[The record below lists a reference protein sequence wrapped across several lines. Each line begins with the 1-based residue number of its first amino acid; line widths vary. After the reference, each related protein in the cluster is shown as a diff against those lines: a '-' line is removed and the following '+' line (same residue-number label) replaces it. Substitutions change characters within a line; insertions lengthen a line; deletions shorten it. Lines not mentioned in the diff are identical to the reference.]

1 MTLVY
6 IGLGSN
12 VSPEANIPR
21 ALELLAKE
29 VRLGAL
35 STFYRTLPVGPAGQ
49 PSFVN
54 GVAQVRTDLPPR
66 PLKFEVL
73 RGIEARL
80 GRRRG
85 PDKYAPRT
93 IDLDILL
100 YGDMIVKEPDLVLP
114 DPDLRTR
121 PFLAAA
127 LLELAPGL
135 VSAAIGSPGEP
146 LAEFSQ
152 RLKERFIHHYEE
164 SHNESQT
171 H

>member
-1 MTLVY
+1 MTVY

-12 VSPEANIPR
+12 ISPEANIAR
-21 ALELLAKE
+21 ALELLSRE

-35 STFYRTLPVGPAGQ
+35 STFYRTEPVGPAGQ
-49 PSFVN
+49 PPFVN
-54 GVAQVRTDLPPR
+54 GVAQVSTELPPR

-73 RGIEARL
+73 RGIEDRM

-85 PDKYAPRT
+85 PDRYAPRT
-93 IDLDILL
+93 IDLDVLL
-100 YGDMIVKEPDLVLP
+100 HGDMVVNEPGMVLP

-135 VSAAIGSPGEP
+135 VLPVSGWPGEP
-146 LAEFSQ
+146 LADFSR
-152 RLKERFIHHYEE
+152 RLQERFIRH
-164 SHNESQT
+164 ESQT